1 MTRKKHAA
9 KRGRIPG
16 AKPQAIV
23 CLIGLMLVANY
34 EVRAQAPALDE
45 LQEKAMKTALEKV
58 APSVVQI
65 ETTGGT
71 DIIDTGPR
79 GQPIRKG
86 VGPTT
91 GLIVSPDGYIIS
103 SAFNFANKPSFIV
116 VAIVGQKERLPAE
129 IVATDQTRMLTLLKV
144 KASGLPMPVPS
155 PKKDIKVGQWGIA
168 VGRTLDPQSM
178 DRALSVSVGIISAIN
193 RIWGKAI
200 QTDAKVS
207 PVNYG
212 GPLIDIFG

>member
-1 MTRKKHAA
+1 MNRRILSVSLVVAA
-9 KRGRIPG
+9 WLALSVRP
-16 AKPQAIV
+16 
-23 CLIGLMLVANY
+23 VA
-34 EVRAQAPALDE
+34 AQAAGQVDLNE
-45 LQEKAMKTALEKV
+45 LQEKAMKAAVQKV
-58 APSVVQI
+58 APSVAQI
-65 ETTGGT
+65 ETSGGT
-71 DIIDTGPR
+71 EVLSAGP
-79 GQPIRKG
+79 GGTIRKG

-212 GPLIDIFG
+212 GP